1 MVTIMTFIN
10 RTREREELTKL
21 LMQPVEKNR
30 IILLSGYS
38 GVGKTGLMHQLFST
52 TPSFDRC
59 LQVHISKNSVDTIDN
74 GAYFNALYKEMV
86 KYSSKTKAKS
96 MSPRA
101 FGLRNYKNI
110 FSGLIH
116 IGKSKIGLNESDKL
130 YESAE
135 ESSVIRKRDYI
146 LYILKKTPF
155 LIDFEN
161 IQNIDTQSIEL
172 LRDIMDRTEGNT
184 FILEFTQ
191 TENSDSVYEN
201 LYAELLQFN
210 AEITSYALLEMKFD
224 EAIRLL
230 PQPIQ
235 NRACRDLLEN
245 TYTQSHGN
253 LMQVKLYQNS
263 FKNMSD
269 DIIRQSLSD
278 LSKEERF
285 LVYLIHLNGGSF
297 SESALTSLLIK
308 DDVLVNEMR
317 FSISSYQTILGR
329 LQRKNI
335 IEKKNTSLL
344 LHDSVADTLKE
355 QPSNPV
361 LYGAYAS
368 LTRYYLNMNAKA
380 PSRTCIFHLFSLY
393 INFADEQIFEIL
405 PEIRDILLESKYPQ
419 NIMEDLN
426 MFQDKLLQK
435 SQMNPLIFSEVCML
449 LAEVCLEIEDTENAW
464 IHLSMIPSN
473 TRSFRYMLL
482 KAKYYAIGSDNK
494 NLKLLQDI
502 ENMYAEGTQ
511 NRLLI
516 ELCRLRFMLR
526 TCTQA
531 QSEQFSQ
538 YLLENTAYRN
548 LPEYG
553 FLLMNA
559 AELVSNPKDAIN
571 IYQEAIS
578 SFNKYQYMEKY
589 ATFCYINLSM
599 SYGYIGKFTLAKK
612 CIRQAEGSSLIRAS
626 YVLNNKATLDLL
638 ESNVTSSTI
647 SNFRDSLMLTS
658 NHFEELIIHNNLL
671 IAYVILEELAAADF
685 EADYIENS
693 GYENYNY
700 GEFLQMNYQNLLYY
714 YRTVQNSVKTALYEE
729 KIDALIRSESVSSGT
744 RRLAELMKAEK
755 KEEDVFYSAFPYR
768 AEFLCYWGIPSQF
781 YL

>member
-1 MVTIMTFIN
+1 MTFIN

-52 TPSFDRC
+52 TLSFGRC

-86 KYSSKTKAKS
+86 EYSSKTKSKS
-96 MSPRA
+96 VSPRA
-101 FGLRNYKNI
+101 FGLRNYKSI

-146 LYILKKTPF
+146 LYVLKKTPF

-172 LRDIMDRTEGNT
+172 LRDIMERTEGNT

-210 AEITSYALLEMKFD
+210 AEITRYALLEMKFD
-224 EAIRLL
+224 EAIKLL

-235 NRACRDLLEN
+235 NNAGRDLLEN
-245 TYTQSHGN
+245 TYAQSHGN

-269 DIIRQSLSD
+269 DMIRQSLSV

-285 LVYLIHLNGGSF
+285 IVYLIHLNGGSF
-297 SESALTSLLIK
+297 SERALTSLLLN
-308 DDVLVNEMR
+308 DDVLVSEMR
-317 FSISSYQTILGR
+317 FSMLSYQTVLDK
-329 LQRKNI
+329 LFRKNI
-335 IEKKNTSLL
+335 IEKKDMSLI

-361 LYGAYAS
+361 LYGAYAA
-368 LTRYYLNMNAKA
+368 LTRYYLNMNVKA

-405 PEIRDILLESKYPQ
+405 PEVRDILLESKYPQ
-419 NIMEDLN
+419 NIMEDLS
-426 MFQDKLLQK
+426 MFKNRLLQK
-435 SQMNPLIFSEVCML
+435 GQMNPLIFSEVCML
-449 LAEVCLEIEDTENAW
+449 LAEVCIEIEDIENAR
-464 IHLSMIPSN
+464 IHLSMIPPN

-482 KAKYYAIGSDNK
+482 KAKFYAIGSDNK

-511 NRLLI
+511 NRLLV

-526 TCTQA
+526 TCTQV
-531 QSEQFSQ
+531 QSEEFSQ

-559 AELVSNPKDAIN
+559 AELVSNPEDAIG
-571 IYQEAIS
+571 IYCEAID
-578 SFNKYQYMEKY
+578 NLKKYQYMEKY
-589 ATFCYINLSM
+589 TAFCYINLSM
-599 SYGYIGKFTLAKK
+599 SYGYTGKFTLAKE
-612 CIRQAEGSSLIRAS
+612 CIRQAEGSSLIRTS
-626 YVLNNKATLDLL
+626 YVLNNKAALDLL
-638 ESNVTSSTI
+638 ESRVTSSTI

-658 NHFEELIIHNNLL
+658 NRFEELIIHNNLL
-671 IAYVILEELAAADF
+671 IAYVIQKDLAAADF

-693 GYENYNY
+693 GYEKYNY
-700 GEFLQMNYQNLLYY
+700 GEFLQMNHQNLLYY
-714 YRTVQNSVKTALYEE
+714 YRTVQNPAKAALYEE
-729 KIDALIRSESVSSGT
+729 KIDGLIKSESVSSGT
-744 RRLAELMKAEK
+744 RRLAELMKTGE
-755 KEEDVFYSAFPYR
+755 KEEDFLYSCFPYR
-768 AEFLCYWGIPSQF
+768 AEFLCYWGIPPQF

>member
-1 MVTIMTFIN
+1 MTFIN

-86 KYSSKTKAKS
+86 KYGSKTKSKS
-96 MSPRA
+96 VSPRA

-116 IGKSKIGLNESDKL
+116 IGKSKIGLNESDRL

-146 LYILKKTPF
+146 LYVLKKTPF

-172 LRDIMDRTEGNT
+172 LRDIIERTEGNT

-210 AEITSYALLEMKFD
+210 AEITRYALLEMKFD
-224 EAIRLL
+224 EAIKLL

-235 NRACRDLLEN
+235 NNAGRALLEN
-245 TYTQSHGN
+245 TYAQSHGN

-263 FKNMSD
+263 FKNTSD
-269 DIIRQSLSD
+269 DMIRQSLSE

-285 LVYLIHLNGGSF
+285 IVYLIHLNGGSF
-297 SESALTSLLIK
+297 TERALTSLLLK
-308 DDVLVNEMR
+308 DNILVSEIR
-317 FSISSYQTILGR
+317 FSMSSYRTVLDG
-329 LQRKNI
+329 LFRKNVL
-335 IEKKNTSLL
+335 EKKDMSFI

-361 LYGAYAS
+361 LYGAYAA
-368 LTRYYLNMNAKA
+368 LTRYYLNMNTKA

-405 PEIRDILLESKYPQ
+405 PEVRDILLESKYPQ

-426 MFQDKLLQK
+426 VFKDKLLQK

-449 LAEVCLEIEDTENAW
+449 LAEVCIEIEDIENAR
-464 IHLSMIPSN
+464 IHLSMIPPN

-482 KAKYYAIGSDNK
+482 KAKFYAIGSDNK

-502 ENMYAEGTQ
+502 EKMYEDGTQ
-511 NRLLI
+511 NRLLV

-531 QSEQFSQ
+531 QSEEFSQ

-559 AELVSNPKDAIN
+559 AELVSNPEDAIG
-571 IYQEAIS
+571 IYCEAIDN
-578 SFNKYQYMEKY
+578 FKKYQYMEKY
-589 ATFCYINLSM
+589 TAFCYINLSM
-599 SYGYIGKFTLAKK
+599 SYGYTGKFTLAKE
-612 CIRQAEGSSLIRAS
+612 CIGQAEGSSLIRTS
-626 YVLNNKATLDLL
+626 YVLNNKAALDLL
-638 ESNVTSSTI
+638 ESSVTSSTI

-658 NHFEELIIHNNLL
+658 NRFEELIIHNNLL
-671 IAYVILEELAAADF
+671 IAYVIQGDLTAAGF
-685 EADYIENS
+685 EADYMENS

-714 YRTVQNSVKTALYEE
+714 YRTVQNPAKATQYEE
-729 KIDALIRSESVSSGT
+729 KIDALISSESVSAGT
-744 RRLAELMKAEK
+744 RRLAELMKTGK
-755 KEEDVFYSAFPYR
+755 REEDLFYSGFPYR